1 MWRQSLHPTSL
12 IDRKQRGECRVW
24 RELLES
30 MKTNALWHELVSCS
44 VCSACAAVEC
54 FLALVLRSQKSDIHL
69 LSYPPDGQRIDPDL
83 VTHTHTIQSQTHTQ
97 TLFRLTPPNNLESF
111 ATLVELSTQ
120 TGIFY
125 FSRRGIW
132 EKWPSDDIHTRRIW
146 VVKLDV

>member
-12 IDRKQRGECRVW
+12 IDRKQRGEW

-83 VTHTHTIQSQTHTQ
+83 VTHTIQSQTHTQ
-97 TLFRLTPPNNLESF
+97 TLFRLTPPNNSESF

-120 TGIFY
+120 TGIFFISPEGKSGKNDLVMTY
-125 FSRRGIW
+125 THEGYEW
-132 EKWPSDDIHTRRIW
+132 
-146 VVKLDV
+146 LN